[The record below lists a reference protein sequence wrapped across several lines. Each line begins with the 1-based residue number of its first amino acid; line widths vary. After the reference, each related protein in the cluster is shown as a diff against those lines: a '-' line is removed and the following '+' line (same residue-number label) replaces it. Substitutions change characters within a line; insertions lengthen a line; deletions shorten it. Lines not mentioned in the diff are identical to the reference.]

1 MAGPSQQGYNMEDRD
16 EGHTNFEMDV
26 LRRQLQELQQRLE
39 QYKNQRRGA
48 RHHDSESDNENP
60 FHRAHSHSSGESTP
74 PHPRFV
80 RNSRPSF
87 DMKVDIPDFEG
98 KMQPDDFID
107 WLTTVERIFDFKDV
121 PENRKVKVVAIKLRK
136 HASIWWEHLKRQREC
151 EGRERITT
159 WAKMKREIKRKY
171 LPDHYKQD
179 AFMKF
184 HNFKQR
190 ELSVEEYTAEFDHL
204 MIRCDVVEQ
213 EEQMIARY
221 LGGLRVEINDVV
233 QLQPYWNYYDVCKLA
248 MKVEKQQKEKRGNSF
263 RSFTRDG
270 VSNRGSG
277 STSKTTTIPKTAAAK
292 PKNEATPGSNRPV
305 ISNTNRRCF
314 KCQGFGH
321 IASDCPNRKMVTL
334 VEEDME
340 MEDEDDFSPETNEHV
355 AEEEEITYADRGEAL
370 VVQRSLKVTYVEDEW
385 LRNNIFHTRCTSHGK
400 VCNVIIDGGS
410 CENVVAATMVEKLKL
425 KTEDHPE
432 PYKLQW
438 LRKGNEVKVNK
449 RCLVEFSIGK
459 NYKDAVV
466 CDIVPM
472 DACHLL
478 LGRPWQYDR
487 KTKHD
492 GFKNTYSFE
501 KDGVK
506 VLLAPLKM
514 VHVPKP
520 SFGEGTNLLTRS
532 GVEKALME
540 NGEGFAIVV
549 REEKEP
555 TEIPPS
561 LIPFLKEFSDVVPE
575 EIPHGLPPMRDM
587 QHCIDLVPGS
597 VLPNKPAYRLN
608 PKEHE
613 ELQRQVEELIEK
625 GLVRESMSP
634 CAVSAFLVPKK
645 DGFWR
650 MCIDSRAVNKITIR
664 YRFPIPRLDDLLD
677 QLYGAVIFSK
687 IDLRSGYHQIRM
699 RPGDKW
705 KTAFKTREGLYEWM
719 VMPFGLSNAPST
731 FMRLMNHVF
740 KPFIG
745 LFVVVYF
752 VDILVYSKSQQDH
765 MEHLYQVFQTLRK
778 QKLYVNL
785 KKCHFL
791 TDSLVFLGY
800 VVSAEGI
807 KMDPSKIEAII
818 SWPVPKSLHDIRSFH
833 GLASFYH
840 HFIRSFSSIIAPIT
854 ECLKGGK
861 FQWNEEAQKSFELI
875 KKKVTEAPVLV
886 LPDFSKLFEVDCD
899 ASGVGIGAVLSQE
912 GKPIAFFSEK
922 LNESRRKYSTYDKEF
937 YAIIRA
943 LDHWSHYLLPNEFL
957 LHSDH
962 EALKYLNSQQKLNS
976 RHASWVEFLQPYS
989 FSIKHKSGKLNQVAD
1004 ALSRRHSL
1012 LSTMEVQVL
1021 GFEVLKEMY
1030 KNDPDFGNV
1039 WESCSQGSFN
1049 HFLVQEGFLFKNNKL
1064 CIPQCSLRRAIIQEV
1079 HGGGLAGH
1087 FGRDKTLALVQEN
1100 FFWPKLAHDVECFV
1114 KSCRTCQIAKSHSKN
1129 TGLYTPL
1136 PVPKAPWEDISLD
1149 FVLGLPRT
1157 QRNKDSIMVVVDRFS
1172 KMAHFVPC
1180 NKTAD
1185 ASHIADLYFREI
1197 VKLHGVPKTITSD
1210 RDSKFISHFWH
1221 TLWRKLGTTLQF
1233 SSSYHPQTDG
1243 QTEVVNRSLG
1253 NLLRS
1258 FVGKNIR
1265 QWDLLLAQAEFA
1277 YNRSPSQTTGHSPFE
1292 AVYGLNPIGPLE
1304 LAPLPVTKHFSGDAE
1319 ERAKEIKKLHEQIR
1333 GSILR
1338 NNEKYSKQAN
1348 KHRKPA
1354 AFKEGDLVWI
1364 HLRKERF
1371 PSKRSSKLMPR
1382 ADGPFRV
1389 LQRIGENAYKI
1400 ELPGDYGVS
1409 ATFNVSDLSPYY
1421 EDQEDQVDLG
1431 TSLHQPG
1438 EIDTGV
1444 SKKPDPV

>member
-1 MAGPSQQGYNMEDRD
+1 M
-16 EGHTNFEMDV
+16 
-26 LRRQLQELQQRLE
+26 
-39 QYKNQRRGA
+39 
-48 RHHDSESDNENP
+48 
-60 FHRAHSHSSGESTP
+60 
-74 PHPRFV
+74 
-80 RNSRPSF
+80 
-87 DMKVDIPDFEG
+87 
-98 KMQPDDFID
+98 
-107 WLTTVERIFDFKDV
+107 
-121 PENRKVKVVAIKLRK
+121 
-136 HASIWWEHLKRQREC
+136 
-151 EGRERITT
+151 
-159 WAKMKREIKRKY
+159 
-171 LPDHYKQD
+171 
-179 AFMKF
+179 
-184 HNFKQR
+184 
-190 ELSVEEYTAEFDHL
+190 
-204 MIRCDVVEQ
+204 
-213 EEQMIARY
+213 
-221 LGGLRVEINDVV
+221 
-233 QLQPYWNYYDVCKLA
+233 
-248 MKVEKQQKEKRGNSF
+248 
-263 RSFTRDG
+263 
-270 VSNRGSG
+270 
-277 STSKTTTIPKTAAAK
+277 
-292 PKNEATPGSNRPV
+292 
-305 ISNTNRRCF
+305 
-314 KCQGFGH
+314 
-321 IASDCPNRKMVTL
+321 
-334 VEEDME
+334 
-340 MEDEDDFSPETNEHV
+340 
-355 AEEEEITYADRGEAL
+355 
-370 VVQRSLKVTYVEDEW
+370 
-385 LRNNIFHTRCTSHGK
+385 
-400 VCNVIIDGGS
+400 
-410 CENVVAATMVEKLKL
+410 
-425 KTEDHPE
+425 
-432 PYKLQW
+432 
-438 LRKGNEVKVNK
+438 
-449 RCLVEFSIGK
+449 
-459 NYKDAVV
+459 
-466 CDIVPM
+466 
-472 DACHLL
+472 
-478 LGRPWQYDR
+478 
-487 KTKHD
+487 
-492 GFKNTYSFE
+492 
-501 KDGVK
+501 
-506 VLLAPLKM
+506 
-514 VHVPKP
+514 
-520 SFGEGTNLLTRS
+520 
-532 GVEKALME
+532 
-540 NGEGFAIVV
+540 
-549 REEKEP
+549 
-555 TEIPPS
+555 
-561 LIPFLKEFSDVVPE
+561 IPFLKEFSDVVPE

-597 VLPNKPAYRLN
+597 MLPNKPAYRLN

-634 CAVSAFLVPKK
+634 CAIPTLLIPKK
-645 DGFWR
+645 DGSWR

-699 RPGDKW
+699 RPGDEW

-752 VDILVYSKSQQDH
+752 DDILVYSKSQQDH

-833 GLASFYH
+833 GLASFYRR
-840 HFIRSFSSIIAPIT
+840 FIRSFSSIIAPIT

-875 KKKVTEAPVLV
+875 KKKVTEAPVLI

-1021 GFEVLKEMY
+1021 GFEVLKELY

-1039 WESCSQGSFN
+1039 WENCSKGSFN
-1049 HFLVQEGFLFKNNKL
+1049 HFLVQEGFLFKNNRL

-1114 KSCRTCQIAKSHSKN
+1114 KSCKICQIAKS

-1210 RDSKFISHFWH
+1210 RDSKFISHFWR

-1233 SSSYHPQTDG
+1233 NSSYHPQNDG

-1333 GSILR
+1333 GSILKK
-1338 NNEKYSKQAN
+1338 NEKYSKQAN
-1348 KHRKPA
+1348 KHQKPA

-1431 TSLHQPG
+1431 ASLRQPG
-1438 EIDTGV
+1438 ETDTGV
-1444 SKKPDPV
+1444 SNKPNLV

>member
-1 MAGPSQQGYNMEDRD
+1 MLPPNRWTNRVNERTSLDGQKKAEMVKKLHDSVRQHIEKKNEQYANKANKGRRQVIFEPGDWVWVHMRKERFPARRRSKLHPRGDGPFQVLERINDNAYKLDLPEEYNISATFNVSDLSLFDVGDDSRSNLFEERGSDENQQALLKDPLHVPVGPITRARSKKIKEALNGLIQDIWADSTTGHSKLGPKED
-16 EGHTNFEMDV
+16 EGIINLIQATN
-26 LRRQLQELQQRLE
+26 
-39 QYKNQRRGA
+39 GA
-48 RHHDSESDNENP
+48 DHAYFQIDCGFKG
-60 FHRAHSHSSGESTP
+60 FHSA
-74 PHPRFV
+74 
-80 RNSRPSF
+80 
-87 DMKVDIPDFEG
+87 
-98 KMQPDDFID
+98 
-107 WLTTVERIFDFKDV
+107 
-121 PENRKVKVVAIKLRK
+121 
-136 HASIWWEHLKRQREC
+136 
-151 EGRERITT
+151 
-159 WAKMKREIKRKY
+159 
-171 LPDHYKQD
+171 
-179 AFMKF
+179 
-184 HNFKQR
+184 
-190 ELSVEEYTAEFDHL
+190 
-204 MIRCDVVEQ
+204 
-213 EEQMIARY
+213 
-221 LGGLRVEINDVV
+221 
-233 QLQPYWNYYDVCKLA
+233 
-248 MKVEKQQKEKRGNSF
+248 
-263 RSFTRDG
+263 
-270 VSNRGSG
+270 GSY
-277 STSKTTTIPKTAAAK
+277 
-292 PKNEATPGSNRPV
+292 
-305 ISNTNRRCF
+305 
-314 KCQGFGH
+314 Q
-321 IASDCPNRKMVTL
+321 
-334 VEEDME
+334 
-340 MEDEDDFSPETNEHV
+340 
-355 AEEEEITYADRGEAL
+355 
-370 VVQRSLKVTYVEDEW
+370 
-385 LRNNIFHTRCTSHGK
+385 
-400 VCNVIIDGGS
+400 
-410 CENVVAATMVEKLKL
+410 KL
-425 KTEDHPE
+425 KTKDHPE

-459 NYKDAVV
+459 NYKDAVI
-466 CDIVPM
+466 CDIVPYG
-472 DACHLL
+472 CL
-478 LGRPWQYDR
+478 
-487 KTKHD
+487 
-492 GFKNTYSFE
+492 SFVA
-501 KDGVK
+501 G
-506 VLLAPLKM
+506 
-514 VHVPKP
+514 
-520 SFGEGTNLLTRS
+520 
-532 GVEKALME
+532 
-540 NGEGFAIVV
+540 
-549 REEKEP
+549 EEKEP
-555 TEIPPS
+555 IEIPPS
-561 LIPFLKEFSDVVPE
+561 LIPFLKEFSDVVRE

-634 CAVSAFLVPKK
+634 CAVPALLVPKK
-645 DGFWR
+645 DGSWR

-687 IDLRSGYHQIRM
+687 IDLHSGYHQIRM
-699 RPGDKW
+699 RPGDEW

-752 VDILVYSKSQQDH
+752 DDIL
-765 MEHLYQVFQTLRK
+765 
-778 QKLYVNL
+778 
-785 KKCHFL
+785 
-791 TDSLVFLGY
+791 
-800 VVSAEGI
+800 
-807 KMDPSKIEAII
+807 
-818 SWPVPKSLHDIRSFH
+818 
-833 GLASFYH
+833 
-840 HFIRSFSSIIAPIT
+840 
-854 ECLKGGK
+854 GGK

-875 KKKVTEAPVLV
+875 KKKVTEAPVLI

-1012 LSTMEVQVL
+1012 LSTTEVQVL
-1021 GFEVLKEMY
+1021 GFEVLKELY

-1039 WESCSQGSFN
+1039 WESCSTGSFN
-1049 HFLVQEGFLFKNNKL
+1049 HFLVQEGFLFKNNRL

-1100 FFWPKLAHDVECFV
+1100 FFWPKLARDVESFV
-1114 KSCRTCQIAKSHSKN
+1114 KSCRICQIAKSHSKN

-1149 FVLGLPRT
+1149 FTV
-1157 QRNKDSIMVVVDRFS
+1157 
-1172 KMAHFVPC
+1172 
-1180 NKTAD
+1180 D

-1210 RDSKFISHFWH
+1210 RDSKFISHFWR

-1277 YNRSPSQTTGHSPFE
+1277 YNRSPCQTTGHSPFE
-1292 AVYGLNPIGPLE
+1292 AMYGLNPIGPLD
-1304 LAPLPVTKHFSGDAE
+1304 LAPLPVTNHFSGDAE

-1333 GSILR
+1333 GSILKK
-1338 NNEKYSKQAN
+1338 NEQYSKQAN
-1348 KHRKPA
+1348 KHWKPA

-1389 LQRIGENAYKI
+1389 LQRIGEKAYKI

-1421 EDQEDQVDLG
+1421 EDQEDQVDFG

-1444 SKKPDPV
+1444 SKEPDPI

>member
-39 QYKNQRRGA
+39 QYENQRRGA

-80 RNSRPSF
+80 RNSRPGF

-136 HASIWWEHLKRQREC
+136 HASIWWEHLKRQRER

-159 WAKMKREIKRKY
+159 WAKMKRELKRKY

-221 LGGLRVEINDVV
+221 LGGWR
-233 QLQPYWNYYDVCKLA
+233 
-248 MKVEKQQKEKRGNSF
+248 
-263 RSFTRDG
+263 
-270 VSNRGSG
+270 SNRKKNVAIVFDPLLEMEFLTVGVVPLL
-277 STSKTTTIPKTAAAK
+277 KPLPYPKTAAAK
-292 PKNEATPGSNRPV
+292 PKNEATSGSNRPV

-540 NGEGFAIVV
+540 NGEGFAIV
-549 REEKEP
+549 
-555 TEIPPS
+555 
-561 LIPFLKEFSDVVPE
+561 
-575 EIPHGLPPMRDM
+575 
-587 QHCIDLVPGS
+587 DLCC
-597 VLPNKPAYRLN
+597 LTKPAYRLN

-634 CAVSAFLVPKK
+634 CAVPALLVPKK
-645 DGFWR
+645 DGSWR

-699 RPGDKW
+699 RPGDEW

-752 VDILVYSKSQQDH
+752 DDILVYSKSQQDH

-800 VVSAEGI
+800 V
-807 KMDPSKIEAII
+807 
-818 SWPVPKSLHDIRSFH
+818 
-833 GLASFYH
+833 
-840 HFIRSFSSIIAPIT
+840 
-854 ECLKGGK
+854 GGK

-1012 LSTMEVQVL
+1012 LSTMQVQVL
-1021 GFEVLKEMY
+1021 GFEVLKELY

-1039 WESCSQGSFN
+1039 WEK
-1049 HFLVQEGFLFKNNKL
+1049 LF
-1064 CIPQCSLRRAIIQEV
+1064 
-1079 HGGGLAGH
+1079 
-1087 FGRDKTLALVQEN
+1087 
-1100 FFWPKLAHDVECFV
+1100 
-1114 KSCRTCQIAKSHSKN
+1114 
-1129 TGLYTPL
+1129 
-1136 PVPKAPWEDISLD
+1136 
-1149 FVLGLPRT
+1149 
-1157 QRNKDSIMVVVDRFS
+1157 
-1172 KMAHFVPC
+1172 
-1180 NKTAD
+1180 
-1185 ASHIADLYFREI
+1185 
-1197 VKLHGVPKTITSD
+1197 
-1210 RDSKFISHFWH
+1210 
-1221 TLWRKLGTTLQF
+1221 
-1233 SSSYHPQTDG
+1233 
-1243 QTEVVNRSLG
+1243 
-1253 NLLRS
+1253 
-1258 FVGKNIR
+1258 
-1265 QWDLLLAQAEFA
+1265 
-1277 YNRSPSQTTGHSPFE
+1277 
-1292 AVYGLNPIGPLE
+1292 
-1304 LAPLPVTKHFSGDAE
+1304 
-1319 ERAKEIKKLHEQIR
+1319 
-1333 GSILR
+1333 
-1338 NNEKYSKQAN
+1338 
-1348 KHRKPA
+1348 
-1354 AFKEGDLVWI
+1354 
-1364 HLRKERF
+1364 
-1371 PSKRSSKLMPR
+1371 
-1382 ADGPFRV
+1382 
-1389 LQRIGENAYKI
+1389 
-1400 ELPGDYGVS
+1400 
-1409 ATFNVSDLSPYY
+1409 
-1421 EDQEDQVDLG
+1421 
-1431 TSLHQPG
+1431 
-1438 EIDTGV
+1438 
-1444 SKKPDPV
+1444 

>member
-1 MAGPSQQGYNMEDRD
+1 MAGTSQQGYNMEDRD

-39 QYKNQRRGA
+39 QYENQRRGA
-48 RHHDSESDNENP
+48 RHHGSESDNENP

-80 RNSRPSF
+80 RNSRPGF

-136 HASIWWEHLKRQREC
+136 HASIWWEHLKRQRER
-151 EGRERITT
+151 EGREHITT
-159 WAKMKREIKRKY
+159 WAKMKRELKRKY

-190 ELSVEEYTAEFDHL
+190 ELSVEEYTTEFDHL
-204 MIRCDVVEQ
+204 MIRCDV
-213 EEQMIARY
+213 
-221 LGGLRVEINDVV
+221 
-233 QLQPYWNYYDVCKLA
+233 
-248 MKVEKQQKEKRGNSF
+248 VEKQQKEKRGNSF

-277 STSKTTTIPKTAAAK
+277 STSKNTTIPKTAAAK
-292 PKNEATPGSNRPV
+292 PKNEATTGSNRLV
-305 ISNTNRRCF
+305 TSNTNRSCF

-321 IASDCPNRKMVTL
+321 IASDCPNCKMVTL
-334 VEEDME
+334 VEEDMV

-400 VCNVIIDGGS
+400 
-410 CENVVAATMVEKLKL
+410 
-425 KTEDHPE
+425 
-432 PYKLQW
+432 W

-459 NYKDAVV
+459 NYKDAVI

-506 VLLAPLKM
+506 VLLVPLKM

-555 TEIPPS
+555 IEIPPS
-561 LIPFLKEFSDVVPE
+561 LIPFLKEFSDVVRE

-634 CAVSAFLVPKK
+634 CAVPALLVPKK
-645 DGFWR
+645 DGSWR

-699 RPGDKW
+699 RPGDEW

-752 VDILVYSKSQQDH
+752 DDILVYSKSQQDH

-833 GLASFYH
+833 GLASFYRR
-840 HFIRSFSSIIAPIT
+840 FIRSFSSIIAPIT

-875 KKKVTEAPVLV
+875 KKKVTEAPVLI

-912 GKPIAFFSEK
+912 VTISF
-922 LNESRRKYSTYDKEF
+922 
-937 YAIIRA
+937 
-943 LDHWSHYLLPNEFL
+943 PNEFL

-1021 GFEVLKEMY
+1021 GFEVLKELY

-1039 WESCSQGSFN
+1039 WESCSTGSFN
-1049 HFLVQEGFLFKNNKL
+1049 HFLVQEGFLFKNNRL

-1100 FFWPKLAHDVECFV
+1100 FFWPKLARDVESFV
-1114 KSCRTCQIAKSHSKN
+1114 KSCRICQIAKSHSKN

-1210 RDSKFISHFWH
+1210 RDSKFISHFWR

-1277 YNRSPSQTTGHSPFE
+1277 YNRSPCQTTGHSPFE
-1292 AVYGLNPIGPLE
+1292 AVYGLNPIGPLD
-1304 LAPLPVTKHFSGDAE
+1304 LAPLPVTNHFSGDAE

-1333 GSILR
+1333 GSILKK
-1338 NNEKYSKQAN
+1338 NEQYSKQAN
-1348 KHRKPA
+1348 KHWKPA

-1421 EDQEDQVDLG
+1421 EDQEDQVDFG

-1444 SKKPDPV
+1444 SKEPDPI

>member
-1 MAGPSQQGYNMEDRD
+1 MAGPSHQGYNMEDDD
-16 EGHTNFEMDV
+16 EGHTNFEIDV

-39 QYKNQRRGA
+39 QYENQRRGA

-60 FHRAHSHSSGESTP
+60 FHRAHCHSS
-74 PHPRFV
+74 
-80 RNSRPSF
+80 
-87 DMKVDIPDFEG
+87 G

-107 WLTTVERIFDFKDV
+107 WLTTIERIFDFKDV

-136 HASIWWEHLKRQREC
+136 HASIWWEHLKRQRER

-159 WAKMKREIKRKY
+159 WVKMKRELKRKY
-171 LPDHYKQD
+171 LLDHYKQD

-190 ELSVEEYTAEFDHL
+190 EMSVEEYTAEFDHL
-204 MIRCDVVEQ
+204 MIRCDIVEQ
-213 EEQMIARY
+213 EGQMIACY
-221 LGGLRVEINDVV
+221 LGELCVKISDVV

-263 RSFTRDG
+263 RSFARDG
-270 VSNRGSG
+270 VSNRGSS

-292 PKNEATPGSNRPV
+292 PKNEATS
-305 ISNTNRRCF
+305 
-314 KCQGFGH
+314 
-321 IASDCPNRKMVTL
+321 
-334 VEEDME
+334 EDME
-340 MEDEDDFSPETNEHV
+340 MEDEDDFSPKTNEHV
-355 AEEEEITYADRGEAL
+355 AEEEKITYADRGEAL
-370 VVQRSLKVTYVEDEW
+370 MVQRSLKVTYVEDEW
-385 LRNNIFHTRCTSHGK
+385 LQNNIFHTRCTSHGK

-410 CENVVAATMVEKLKL
+410 CENVVATTMIWVEK
-425 KTEDHPE
+425 
-432 PYKLQW
+432 
-438 LRKGNEVKVNK
+438 
-449 RCLVEFSIGK
+449 S
-459 NYKDAVV
+459 
-466 CDIVPM
+466 
-472 DACHLL
+472 LL
-478 LGRPWQYDR
+478 
-487 KTKHD
+487 
-492 GFKNTYSFE
+492 
-501 KDGVK
+501 
-506 VLLAPLKM
+506 
-514 VHVPKP
+514 
-520 SFGEGTNLLTRS
+520 
-532 GVEKALME
+532 E
-540 NGEGFAIVV
+540 NGEGFAIV
-549 REEKEP
+549 
-555 TEIPPS
+555 
-561 LIPFLKEFSDVVPE
+561 D
-575 EIPHGLPPMRDM
+575 
-587 QHCIDLVPGS
+587 GS
-597 VLPNKPAYRLN
+597 
-608 PKEHE
+608 
-613 ELQRQVEELIEK
+613 
-625 GLVRESMSP
+625 
-634 CAVSAFLVPKK
+634 
-645 DGFWR
+645 WR

-677 QLYGAVIFSK
+677 QLYRAVIFSK

-699 RPGDKW
+699 RPGDEW

-752 VDILVYSKSQQDH
+752 DDILA
-765 MEHLYQVFQTLRK
+765 
-778 QKLYVNL
+778 
-785 KKCHFL
+785 
-791 TDSLVFLGY
+791 Y

-833 GLASFYH
+833 GLASFYRR
-840 HFIRSFSSIIAPIT
+840 FIRSFSSIIAPIT

-875 KKKVTEAPVLV
+875 KKK
-886 LPDFSKLFEVDCD
+886 
-899 ASGVGIGAVLSQE
+899 GVGIGAVLSQE

-1021 GFEVLKEMY
+1021 GFEVLKELY
-1030 KNDPDFGNV
+1030 KNDPDFGN
-1039 WESCSQGSFN
+1039 
-1049 HFLVQEGFLFKNNKL
+1049 
-1064 CIPQCSLRRAIIQEV
+1064 CSLRRAIIQEV
-1079 HGGGLAGH
+1079 HGGGLARH
-1087 FGRDKTLALVQEN
+1087 FRRDKTLALVQEN

-1114 KSCRTCQIAKSHSKN
+1114 KSCRICQIAKSHSKN

-1210 RDSKFISHFWH
+1210 RDSKFISHFWR

-1292 AVYGLNPIGPLE
+1292 ACNE
-1304 LAPLPVTKHFSGDAE
+1304 
-1319 ERAKEIKKLHEQIR
+1319 AKEIKKLHEQIR
-1333 GSILR
+1333 RSILKK
-1338 NNEKYSKQAN
+1338 NEKYSKQAN

-1431 TSLHQPG
+1431 ASLHQPG
-1438 EIDTGV
+1438 ETDTGV
-1444 SKKPDPV
+1444 SNKPNLV

>member
-1 MAGPSQQGYNMEDRD
+1 
-16 EGHTNFEMDV
+16 
-26 LRRQLQELQQRLE
+26 
-39 QYKNQRRGA
+39 
-48 RHHDSESDNENP
+48 
-60 FHRAHSHSSGESTP
+60 
-74 PHPRFV
+74 
-80 RNSRPSF
+80 
-87 DMKVDIPDFEG
+87 
-98 KMQPDDFID
+98 
-107 WLTTVERIFDFKDV
+107 
-121 PENRKVKVVAIKLRK
+121 
-136 HASIWWEHLKRQREC
+136 
-151 EGRERITT
+151 
-159 WAKMKREIKRKY
+159 
-171 LPDHYKQD
+171 
-179 AFMKF
+179 
-184 HNFKQR
+184 
-190 ELSVEEYTAEFDHL
+190 
-204 MIRCDVVEQ
+204 
-213 EEQMIARY
+213 
-221 LGGLRVEINDVV
+221 
-233 QLQPYWNYYDVCKLA
+233 
-248 MKVEKQQKEKRGNSF
+248 
-263 RSFTRDG
+263 
-270 VSNRGSG
+270 
-277 STSKTTTIPKTAAAK
+277 
-292 PKNEATPGSNRPV
+292 
-305 ISNTNRRCF
+305 
-314 KCQGFGH
+314 
-321 IASDCPNRKMVTL
+321 
-334 VEEDME
+334 
-340 MEDEDDFSPETNEHV
+340 
-355 AEEEEITYADRGEAL
+355 
-370 VVQRSLKVTYVEDEW
+370 
-385 LRNNIFHTRCTSHGK
+385 
-400 VCNVIIDGGS
+400 
-410 CENVVAATMVEKLKL
+410 
-425 KTEDHPE
+425 
-432 PYKLQW
+432 
-438 LRKGNEVKVNK
+438 
-449 RCLVEFSIGK
+449 
-459 NYKDAVV
+459 
-466 CDIVPM
+466 
-472 DACHLL
+472 
-478 LGRPWQYDR
+478 
-487 KTKHD
+487 
-492 GFKNTYSFE
+492 
-501 KDGVK
+501 
-506 VLLAPLKM
+506 
-514 VHVPKP
+514 
-520 SFGEGTNLLTRS
+520 
-532 GVEKALME
+532 
-540 NGEGFAIVV
+540 
-549 REEKEP
+549 
-555 TEIPPS
+555 
-561 LIPFLKEFSDVVPE
+561 
-575 EIPHGLPPMRDM
+575 
-587 QHCIDLVPGS
+587 
-597 VLPNKPAYRLN
+597 
-608 PKEHE
+608 
-613 ELQRQVEELIEK
+613 
-625 GLVRESMSP
+625 
-634 CAVSAFLVPKK
+634 
-645 DGFWR
+645 
-650 MCIDSRAVNKITIR
+650 
-664 YRFPIPRLDDLLD
+664 
-677 QLYGAVIFSK
+677 
-687 IDLRSGYHQIRM
+687 M
-699 RPGDKW
+699 RPGDEW
-705 KTAFKTREGLYEWM
+705 KTAFKTREELYEWM

-752 VDILVYSKSQQDH
+752 DDILVYSKSQQDH

-833 GLASFYH
+833 GLASFYRR
-840 HFIRSFSSIIAPIT
+840 FIRSFSSIIAPIT

-937 YAIIRA
+937 YAIIHA

-976 RHASWVEFLQPYS
+976 RHASWGEFLQPYS

-1021 GFEVLKEMY
+1021 GFEVLKELY

-1039 WESCSQGSFN
+1039 WESCSKGPFN

-1100 FFWPKLAHDVECFV
+1100 FFWPKLAHDVDECFV

-1136 PVPKAPWEDISLD
+1136 PVPKAPWEYISLD

-1210 RDSKFISHFWH
+1210 RDSKFISHFWR

-1277 YNRSPSQTTGHSPFE
+1277 YNRSPSQTTSHSPFE

-1319 ERAKEIKKLHEQIR
+1319 ERAKEI
-1333 GSILR
+1333 
-1338 NNEKYSKQAN
+1338 
-1348 KHRKPA
+1348 
-1354 AFKEGDLVWI
+1354 
-1364 HLRKERF
+1364 
-1371 PSKRSSKLMPR
+1371 
-1382 ADGPFRV
+1382 
-1389 LQRIGENAYKI
+1389 
-1400 ELPGDYGVS
+1400 
-1409 ATFNVSDLSPYY
+1409 
-1421 EDQEDQVDLG
+1421 
-1431 TSLHQPG
+1431 
-1438 EIDTGV
+1438 
-1444 SKKPDPV
+1444 

>member
-1 MAGPSQQGYNMEDRD
+1 MAGPSHQGYNMEDRD

-26 LRRQLQELQQRLE
+26 LRRQLQELQQCLE
-39 QYKNQRRGA
+39 QYENQRRGA

-80 RNSRPSF
+80 RNSRPGF

-136 HASIWWEHLKRQREC
+136 HASIWWEHLKRQRER

-159 WAKMKREIKRKY
+159 WAKMKRELKRKY

-221 LGGLRVEINDVV
+221 LGGLRVEISDVV

-292 PKNEATPGSNRPV
+292 PKNEATSGSNRPV

-478 LGRPWQYDR
+478 LGRPWQ
-487 KTKHD
+487 
-492 GFKNTYSFE
+492 
-501 KDGVK
+501 
-506 VLLAPLKM
+506 
-514 VHVPKP
+514 
-520 SFGEGTNLLTRS
+520 S

-540 NGEGFAIVV
+540 NGEGFANC
-549 REEKEP
+549 
-555 TEIPPS
+555 
-561 LIPFLKEFSDVVPE
+561 E

-634 CAVSAFLVPKK
+634 CAVPALLVPKK
-645 DGFWR
+645 DGSWR

-699 RPGDKW
+699 RPGDEW

-719 VMPFGLSNAPST
+719 
-731 FMRLMNHVF
+731 
-740 KPFIG
+740 I
-745 LFVVVYF
+745 
-752 VDILVYSKSQQDH
+752 
-765 MEHLYQVFQTLRK
+765 
-778 QKLYVNL
+778 
-785 KKCHFL
+785 
-791 TDSLVFLGY
+791 
-800 VVSAEGI
+800 
-807 KMDPSKIEAII
+807 
-818 SWPVPKSLHDIRSFH
+818 
-833 GLASFYH
+833 LAS
-840 HFIRSFSSIIAPIT
+840 
-854 ECLKGGK
+854 C
-861 FQWNEEAQKSFELI
+861 
-875 KKKVTEAPVLV
+875 
-886 LPDFSKLFEVDCD
+886 FEVDCD

-1021 GFEVLKEMY
+1021 GFEVLKELY

-1039 WESCSQGSFN
+1039 WESCSKGSFN

-1064 CIPQCSLRRAIIQEV
+1064 CIPQCSLRRAIIQE
-1079 HGGGLAGH
+1079 
-1087 FGRDKTLALVQEN
+1087 
-1100 FFWPKLAHDVECFV
+1100 AHDVECFV

-1210 RDSKFISHFWH
+1210 RDSKFISHFWR

>member
-1 MAGPSQQGYNMEDRD
+1 
-16 EGHTNFEMDV
+16 MDV

-39 QYKNQRRGA
+39 QYENQRRGA

-60 FHRAHSHSSGESTP
+60 FHHAHSHSSSESTP

-80 RNSRPSF
+80 RNSRPGF
-87 DMKVDIPDFEG
+87 DMKMDIPDFEG

-136 HASIWWEHLKRQREC
+136 HASIWWEHLKRQRER

-159 WAKMKREIKRKY
+159 WAKMKRELKRKY

-221 LGGLRVEINDVV
+221 LGGLRVEISDVV

-292 PKNEATPGSNRPV
+292 PKNESTSGSNRPV
-305 ISNTNRRCF
+305 TSNTNRRCF

-410 CENVVAATMVEKLKL
+410 CENVVAGTMVEKLKL

-532 GVEKALME
+532 GVEKALLE
-540 NGEGFAIVV
+540 NGEGFAIV
-549 REEKEP
+549 
-555 TEIPPS
+555 
-561 LIPFLKEFSDVVPE
+561 
-575 EIPHGLPPMRDM
+575 
-587 QHCIDLVPGS
+587 HCIDLVPGS
-597 VLPNKPAYRLN
+597 VLPNKLAYRLN

-613 ELQRQVEELIEK
+613 ELQRQVEELIER

-634 CAVSAFLVPKK
+634 CAVPALLVPKK
-645 DGFWR
+645 DGSWR

-699 RPGDKW
+699 RPGDEW

-752 VDILVYSKSQQDH
+752 DDILVYSKSQQDH

-833 GLASFYH
+833 GLASFYRR
-840 HFIRSFSSIIAPIT
+840 FIRSFSSIIAPIT

-1021 GFEVLKEMY
+1021 GFEVLKELY

-1039 WESCSQGSFN
+1039 WESCSKGSFN

-1100 FFWPKLAHDVECFV
+1100 FFWPKLAHNVECFV

-1157 QRNKDSIMVVVDRFS
+1157 QRNKDSIMV
-1172 KMAHFVPC
+1172 
-1180 NKTAD
+1180 
-1185 ASHIADLYFREI
+1185 I

-1210 RDSKFISHFWH
+1210 RDSKFISHFWR

-1277 YNRSPSQTTGHSPFE
+1277 YNRSSSQTTSHSPFE

-1371 PSKRSSKLMPR
+1371 PFKRSSKLMPR

>member
-1 MAGPSQQGYNMEDRD
+1 MAGSSRQGYNMEDRD

-39 QYKNQRRGA
+39 QYENQRRGA

-80 RNSRPSF
+80 RNSRPGF

-107 WLTTVERIFDFKDV
+107 WLTTVERIFHFKDV

-136 HASIWWEHLKRQREC
+136 HASIWWEHLKRQRER

-159 WAKMKREIKRKY
+159 WAKMKRELKRKY

-221 LGGLRVEINDVV
+221 LGGLRVEISDVV

-248 MKVEKQQKEKRGNSF
+248 MKIWKWKMRMIFHQKL
-263 RSFTRDG
+263 
-270 VSNRGSG
+270 
-277 STSKTTTIPKTAAAK
+277 I
-292 PKNEATPGSNRPV
+292 
-305 ISNTNRRCF
+305 
-314 KCQGFGH
+314 
-321 IASDCPNRKMVTL
+321 
-334 VEEDME
+334 
-340 MEDEDDFSPETNEHV
+340 EHV
-355 AEEEEITYADRGEAL
+355 AEEEEITYADRGETL

-438 LRKGNEVKVNK
+438 LRKGNEVKVNR

-501 KDGVK
+501 NDGVK

-520 SFGEGTNLLTRS
+520 SFGEGTNFLARS

-540 NGEGFAIVV
+540 NGERFAIV
-549 REEKEP
+549 
-555 TEIPPS
+555 
-561 LIPFLKEFSDVVPE
+561 
-575 EIPHGLPPMRDM
+575 
-587 QHCIDLVPGS
+587 DLCCLTNQP
-597 VLPNKPAYRLN
+597 YRLN

-634 CAVSAFLVPKK
+634 CAVPALLVPKK
-645 DGFWR
+645 DGSWR

-699 RPGDKW
+699 RPGDEW

-719 VMPFGLSNAPST
+719 VMPYWALQCS
-731 FMRLMNHVF
+731 
-740 KPFIG
+740 
-745 LFVVVYF
+745 Y
-752 VDILVYSKSQQDH
+752 KSQQDH
-765 MEHLYQVFQTLRK
+765 MEHLYQVFQTLRR

-833 GLASFYH
+833 GLASFYRR
-840 HFIRSFSSIIAPIT
+840 FIRSFSSIIAPIT

-861 FQWNEEAQKSFELI
+861 FQWNEEAQKSFELV

-1012 LSTMEVQVL
+1012 LSTMQVQVL
-1021 GFEVLKEMY
+1021 GFEVLKELY

-1039 WESCSQGSFN
+1039 LENCSNGSFN
-1049 HFLVQEGFLFKNNKL
+1049 HFLVQEGFLFKNNRL

-1114 KSCRTCQIAKSHSKN
+1114 KSCRICQIAKSHSKN

-1210 RDSKFISHFWH
+1210 RDSKFISHFWR

-1382 ADGPFRV
+1382 ADGPFRG
-1389 LQRIGENAYKI
+1389 LQRIAENAYKI

>member
-1 MAGPSQQGYNMEDRD
+1 MVGHSQQGYNMEDHD
-16 EGHTNFEMDV
+16 EGHTNFEMDE

-39 QYKNQRRGA
+39 QYENQGRGA

-60 FHRAHSHSSGESTP
+60 FHRAHSHSFSGSTP
-74 PHPRFV
+74 PHPRFL
-80 RNSRPSF
+80 RNSRPGF
-87 DMKVDIPDFEG
+87 DMKVDIPEFEG

-107 WLTTVERIFDFKDV
+107 WLTTVERIFNFKDV
-121 PENRKVKVVAIKLRK
+121 PENRKVKSCC
-136 HASIWWEHLKRQREC
+136 HQ
-151 EGRERITT
+151 
-159 WAKMKREIKRKY
+159 AKETCFN
-171 LPDHYKQD
+171 L
-179 AFMKF
+179 
-184 HNFKQR
+184 
-190 ELSVEEYTAEFDHL
+190 ELSVEEYTVEFDHL

-221 LGGLRVEINDVV
+221 LNGLRVEISDVM
-233 QLQPYWNYYDVCKLA
+233 QLQPYWTYNDVCKLA
-248 MKVEKQQKEKRGNSF
+248 MKVEKQLKEKRGNSF
-263 RSFTRDG
+263 QFFTRDR
-270 VSNRGSG
+270 VSNRGSS
-277 STSKTTTIPKTAAAK
+277 STSKTTTIPKTAATK
-292 PKNEATPGSNRPV
+292 PIPKNEATSGSNHP
-305 ISNTNRRCF
+305 ITSNTSR
-314 KCQGFGH
+314 
-321 IASDCPNRKMVTL
+321 
-334 VEEDME
+334 
-340 MEDEDDFSPETNEHV
+340 
-355 AEEEEITYADRGEAL
+355 
-370 VVQRSLKVTYVEDEW
+370 
-385 LRNNIFHTRCTSHGK
+385 RCTSHGK

-410 CENVVAATMVEKLKL
+410 YENVVVATMVEKLKL
-425 KTEDHPE
+425 KNEDHPE

-438 LRKGNEVKVNK
+438 LRKGNDVK
-449 RCLVEFSIGK
+449 
-459 NYKDAVV
+459 
-466 CDIVPM
+466 
-472 DACHLL
+472 
-478 LGRPWQYDR
+478 YDR

-506 VLLAPLKM
+506 VLLVPLKM

-575 EIPHGLPPMRDM
+575 EIPHSLPHMKDMR
-587 QHCIDLVPGS
+587 HCIDLVLGS
-597 VLPNKPAYRLN
+597 MLPNKPAYRLN

-634 CAVSAFLVPKK
+634 CAVPALLVPKK
-645 DGFWR
+645 DGSWH

-687 IDLRSGYHQIRM
+687 IDLH
-699 RPGDKW
+699 
-705 KTAFKTREGLYEWM
+705 
-719 VMPFGLSNAPST
+719 N
-731 FMRLMNHVF
+731 
-740 KPFIG
+740 
-745 LFVVVYF
+745 
-752 VDILVYSKSQQDH
+752 
-765 MEHLYQVFQTLRK
+765 
-778 QKLYVNL
+778 
-785 KKCHFL
+785 
-791 TDSLVFLGY
+791 SLVFLGY

-818 SWPVPKSLHDIRSFH
+818 SWPVPESLHDIRSFH
-833 GLASFYH
+833 GLASFYR
-840 HFIRSFSSIIAPIT
+840 HFIRSFSNIIAPIT

-875 KKKVTEAPVLV
+875 KKKVTEAPVLI

-899 ASGVGIGAVLSQE
+899 ASGVGIGDVLSQE

-957 LHSDH
+957 LHSNH
-962 EALKYLNSQQKLNS
+962 EVLKYLNSQQKLNS
-976 RHASWVEFLQPYS
+976 RHASWVEFLQPYY
-989 FSIKHKSGKLNQVAD
+989 FSIKHKSRKLNQVAD

-1012 LSTMEVQVL
+1012 LSTMVVQVL
-1021 GFEVLKEMY
+1021 GFEVLKELY

-1039 WESCSQGSFN
+1039 WESCSKGSFN
-1049 HFLVQEGFLFKNNKL
+1049 HFLVQEGFLFKNNRL
-1064 CIPQCSLRRAIIQEV
+1064 CIPQYSLRRAIIQEV
-1079 HGGGLAGH
+1079 HGG
-1087 FGRDKTLALVQEN
+1087 
-1100 FFWPKLAHDVECFV
+1100 
-1114 KSCRTCQIAKSHSKN
+1114 
-1129 TGLYTPL
+1129 
-1136 PVPKAPWEDISLD
+1136 
-1149 FVLGLPRT
+1149 
-1157 QRNKDSIMVVVDRFS
+1157 
-1172 KMAHFVPC
+1172 
-1180 NKTAD
+1180 D

-1243 QTEVVNRSLG
+1243 QTEVVNRRLG

-1258 FVGKNIR
+1258 FVGKNIW

-1304 LAPLPVTKHFSGDAE
+1304 LAPLPVTKHFIGDAE
-1319 ERAKEIKKLHEQIR
+1319 EWAKEIKKLHE
-1333 GSILR
+1333 
-1338 NNEKYSKQAN
+1338 
-1348 KHRKPA
+1348 
-1354 AFKEGDLVWI
+1354 
-1364 HLRKERF
+1364 
-1371 PSKRSSKLMPR
+1371 
-1382 ADGPFRV
+1382 V

-1409 ATFNVSDLSPYY
+1409 ATFNVSNLSPYY

-1431 TSLHQPG
+1431 ASLHQPG
-1438 EIDTGV
+1438 ETDTGV
-1444 SKKPDPV
+1444 SNKPNLV

>member
-1 MAGPSQQGYNMEDRD
+1 MAGTSQQGYNMEDRD

-39 QYKNQRRGA
+39 QYENQRRGA
-48 RHHDSESDNENP
+48 RHHGSESDNENP

-80 RNSRPSF
+80 RNSRPGF

-136 HASIWWEHLKRQREC
+136 HASIWWEHLKRQRER

-159 WAKMKREIKRKY
+159 WAKMKRELKRKY

-221 LGGLRVEINDVV
+221 LGGLRVEISDVV

-277 STSKTTTIPKTAAAK
+277 STSKNTTIPKTAAAK
-292 PKNEATPGSNRPV
+292 PKNEATTGSNRPV
-305 ISNTNRRCF
+305 TSNTNRRCF

-334 VEEDME
+334 VEEDMV

-459 NYKDAVV
+459 NYKDAVI

-506 VLLAPLKM
+506 VLLVPLKM

-555 TEIPPS
+555 IEIPPS

-634 CAVSAFLVPKK
+634 CAVPALLVPKK
-645 DGFWR
+645 DGSWR

-699 RPGDKW
+699 RPGDEW

-752 VDILVYSKSQQDH
+752 DDILVYSKSQQDH

-833 GLASFYH
+833 GLASFYRR
-840 HFIRSFSSIIAPIT
+840 FIRSFSSIIAPIT

-875 KKKVTEAPVLV
+875 KKKVTEAPVLI

-1021 GFEVLKEMY
+1021 GFEVLKELY

-1039 WESCSQGSFN
+1039 WESCSTGSFN
-1049 HFLVQEGFLFKNNKL
+1049 HFLVQEGFLFKNNRL
-1064 CIPQCSLRRAIIQEV
+1064 CIPQCSLRRAIILEV

-1100 FFWPKLAHDVECFV
+1100 FFWPKLARDVESFV
-1114 KSCRTCQIAKSHSKN
+1114 KSCRICQIAKSHSKN

-1157 QRNKDSIMVVVDRFS
+1157 QRNKDSIMVVVD
-1172 KMAHFVPC
+1172 
-1180 NKTAD
+1180 
-1185 ASHIADLYFREI
+1185 
-1197 VKLHGVPKTITSD
+1197 
-1210 RDSKFISHFWH
+1210 
-1221 TLWRKLGTTLQF
+1221 
-1233 SSSYHPQTDG
+1233 
-1243 QTEVVNRSLG
+1243 
-1253 NLLRS
+1253 
-1258 FVGKNIR
+1258 
-1265 QWDLLLAQAEFA
+1265 
-1277 YNRSPSQTTGHSPFE
+1277 
-1292 AVYGLNPIGPLE
+1292 
-1304 LAPLPVTKHFSGDAE
+1304 
-1319 ERAKEIKKLHEQIR
+1319 
-1333 GSILR
+1333 
-1338 NNEKYSKQAN
+1338 
-1348 KHRKPA
+1348 
-1354 AFKEGDLVWI
+1354 
-1364 HLRKERF
+1364 
-1371 PSKRSSKLMPR
+1371 
-1382 ADGPFRV
+1382 
-1389 LQRIGENAYKI
+1389 
-1400 ELPGDYGVS
+1400 
-1409 ATFNVSDLSPYY
+1409 
-1421 EDQEDQVDLG
+1421 
-1431 TSLHQPG
+1431 
-1438 EIDTGV
+1438 
-1444 SKKPDPV
+1444 

>member
-1 MAGPSQQGYNMEDRD
+1 
-16 EGHTNFEMDV
+16 
-26 LRRQLQELQQRLE
+26 
-39 QYKNQRRGA
+39 
-48 RHHDSESDNENP
+48 
-60 FHRAHSHSSGESTP
+60 
-74 PHPRFV
+74 
-80 RNSRPSF
+80 
-87 DMKVDIPDFEG
+87 VDIPDFEG

-136 HASIWWEHLKRQREC
+136 HASIWWEHLKRQRER

-159 WAKMKREIKRKY
+159 WAKMKRELKRKY

-221 LGGLRVEINDVV
+221 LGGLRVEISDVV
-233 QLQPYWNYYDVCKLA
+233 QLQPYWTYNDVCKLA
-248 MKVEKQQKEKRGNSF
+248 MKVEKQLKEKRGNSF

-292 PKNEATPGSNRPV
+292 PKNEATSGSNRP
-305 ISNTNRRCF
+305 ITSNTNRRCF

-321 IASDCPNRKMVTL
+321 IASDCPNRKMVSL

-506 VLLAPLKM
+506 VLLVPLKM

-634 CAVSAFLVPKK
+634 CAVPALLVPKK
-645 DGFWR
+645 DGSWR

-699 RPGDKW
+699 RPGDEW

-752 VDILVYSKSQQDH
+752 DDILVYSKSQQDH

-833 GLASFYH
+833 GLASFYRR
-840 HFIRSFSSIIAPIT
+840 FIRSFSSIIAPIT

-875 KKKVTEAPVLV
+875 KKKVTEAPVLI

-899 ASGVGIGAVLSQE
+899 ASGSGNWCCAQ
-912 GKPIAFFSEK
+912 P
-922 LNESRRKYSTYDKEF
+922 RR
-937 YAIIRA
+937 
-943 LDHWSHYLLPNEFL
+943 
-957 LHSDH
+957 
-962 EALKYLNSQQKLNS
+962 
-976 RHASWVEFLQPYS
+976 
-989 FSIKHKSGKLNQVAD
+989 
-1004 ALSRRHSL
+1004 
-1012 LSTMEVQVL
+1012 
-1021 GFEVLKEMY
+1021 
-1030 KNDPDFGNV
+1030 
-1039 WESCSQGSFN
+1039 
-1049 HFLVQEGFLFKNNKL
+1049 
-1064 CIPQCSLRRAIIQEV
+1064 
-1079 HGGGLAGH
+1079 
-1087 FGRDKTLALVQEN
+1087 
-1100 FFWPKLAHDVECFV
+1100 
-1114 KSCRTCQIAKSHSKN
+1114 
-1129 TGLYTPL
+1129 
-1136 PVPKAPWEDISLD
+1136 
-1149 FVLGLPRT
+1149 
-1157 QRNKDSIMVVVDRFS
+1157 
-1172 KMAHFVPC
+1172 
-1180 NKTAD
+1180 
-1185 ASHIADLYFREI
+1185 
-1197 VKLHGVPKTITSD
+1197 
-1210 RDSKFISHFWH
+1210 
-1221 TLWRKLGTTLQF
+1221 
-1233 SSSYHPQTDG
+1233 
-1243 QTEVVNRSLG
+1243 
-1253 NLLRS
+1253 
-1258 FVGKNIR
+1258 
-1265 QWDLLLAQAEFA
+1265 
-1277 YNRSPSQTTGHSPFE
+1277 
-1292 AVYGLNPIGPLE
+1292 
-1304 LAPLPVTKHFSGDAE
+1304 
-1319 ERAKEIKKLHEQIR
+1319 
-1333 GSILR
+1333 
-1338 NNEKYSKQAN
+1338 
-1348 KHRKPA
+1348 
-1354 AFKEGDLVWI
+1354 
-1364 HLRKERF
+1364 
-1371 PSKRSSKLMPR
+1371 
-1382 ADGPFRV
+1382 
-1389 LQRIGENAYKI
+1389 
-1400 ELPGDYGVS
+1400 
-1409 ATFNVSDLSPYY
+1409 
-1421 EDQEDQVDLG
+1421 
-1431 TSLHQPG
+1431 
-1438 EIDTGV
+1438 
-1444 SKKPDPV
+1444 

>member
-1 MAGPSQQGYNMEDRD
+1 
-16 EGHTNFEMDV
+16 
-26 LRRQLQELQQRLE
+26 
-39 QYKNQRRGA
+39 
-48 RHHDSESDNENP
+48 
-60 FHRAHSHSSGESTP
+60 
-74 PHPRFV
+74 
-80 RNSRPSF
+80 
-87 DMKVDIPDFEG
+87 
-98 KMQPDDFID
+98 
-107 WLTTVERIFDFKDV
+107 
-121 PENRKVKVVAIKLRK
+121 
-136 HASIWWEHLKRQREC
+136 
-151 EGRERITT
+151 
-159 WAKMKREIKRKY
+159 MKRELKRKY
-171 LPDHYKQD
+171 LPDYYKQD

-190 ELSVEEYTAEFDHL
+190 ELSVEEYTVEFDHL
-204 MIRCDVVEQ
+204 MIRCDVVEK
-213 EEQMIARY
+213 EEQMIACY
-221 LGGLRVEINDVV
+221 LDGLRVEISDVV
-233 QLQPYWNYYDVCKLA
+233 HLQPYWTYNYVCKLA
-248 MKVEKQQKEKRGNSF
+248 MKVEKQLKEKRGNSF

-270 VSNRGSG
+270 VFNRGSG
-277 STSKTTTIPKTAAAK
+277 STSKTTIIPKIAAAK
-292 PKNEATPGSNRPV
+292 PKNEATSGSNRP
-305 ISNTNRRCF
+305 ITSNTNRRCF
-314 KCQGFGH
+314 KCQDFGH
-321 IASDCPNRKMVTL
+321 IASDCPNRKMVSL

-355 AEEEEITYADRGEAL
+355 AVEEEITYADRGEAL
-370 VVQRSLKVTYVEDEW
+370 V
-385 LRNNIFHTRCTSHGK
+385 
-400 VCNVIIDGGS
+400 
-410 CENVVAATMVEKLKL
+410 
-425 KTEDHPE
+425 
-432 PYKLQW
+432 W

-459 NYKDAVV
+459 NYKDVVV

-472 DACHLL
+472 DVCHLL

-487 KTKHD
+487 KIKYD
-492 GFKNTYSFE
+492 GFKNTYYFE
-501 KDGVK
+501 KNGVK
-506 VLLAPLKM
+506 VLLVPLKM

-532 GVEKALME
+532 GVEKALLE
-540 NGEGFAIVV
+540 NGEGFAIV
-549 REEKEP
+549 
-555 TEIPPS
+555 
-561 LIPFLKEFSDVVPE
+561 EFSDVVPE

-587 QHCIDLVPGS
+587 QHCIDLVLGS

-634 CAVSAFLVPKK
+634 YVVPALLVPKK
-645 DGFWR
+645 DGSWR
-650 MCIDSRAVNKITIR
+650 I
-664 YRFPIPRLDDLLD
+664 
-677 QLYGAVIFSK
+677 
-687 IDLRSGYHQIRM
+687 GYHQIRM
-699 RPGDKW
+699 RLGDEW

-719 VMPFGLSNAPST
+719 VMPFGLFNAPST

-752 VDILVYSKSQQDH
+752 NDILVYSKSQQDH
-765 MEHLYQVFQTLRK
+765 MEHLYQVFQTLRR

-791 TDSLVFLGY
+791 TESLVFLGY
-800 VVSAEGI
+800 VVSTEGI

-840 HFIRSFSSIIAPIT
+840 RFIRSFSSIIAPIT

-875 KKKVTEAPVLV
+875 KKKVTEASVLI
-886 LPDFSKLFEVDCD
+886 LLDFSKLFEVDCD

-922 LNESRRKYSTYDKEF
+922 LNESCRKYSTYDKEF

-962 EALKYLNSQQKLNS
+962 ETLKYLNSQQKLNS

-989 FSIKHKSGKLNQVAD
+989 FSIKHKFGKLNQVAD
-1004 ALSRRHSL
+1004 ALSKRHSL

-1021 GFEVLKEMY
+1021 GFEVLKELY

-1039 WESCSQGSFN
+1039 WENCSMGSFN
-1049 HFLVQEGFLFKNNKL
+1049 HFLVQKGFLFKNNRL
-1064 CIPQCSLRRAIIQEV
+1064 CIPQCSLRRTIIQEV
-1079 HGGGLAGH
+1079 HGG
-1087 FGRDKTLALVQEN
+1087 
-1100 FFWPKLAHDVECFV
+1100 
-1114 KSCRTCQIAKSHSKN
+1114 
-1129 TGLYTPL
+1129 
-1136 PVPKAPWEDISLD
+1136 
-1149 FVLGLPRT
+1149 
-1157 QRNKDSIMVVVDRFS
+1157 
-1172 KMAHFVPC
+1172 
-1180 NKTAD
+1180 
-1185 ASHIADLYFREI
+1185 

-1210 RDSKFISHFWH
+1210 RDSKFISHFWR

-1233 SSSYHPQTDG
+1233 SSSCHPQTDG
-1243 QTEVVNRSLG
+1243 QTELKL
-1253 NLLRS
+1253 NLL
-1258 FVGKNIR
+1258 II
-1265 QWDLLLAQAEFA
+1265 DLLAKLLAIVLLK
-1277 YNRSPSQTTGHSPFE
+1277 

-1333 GSILR
+1333 GSILKK
-1338 NNEKYSKQAN
+1338 NEKYSKQAN
-1348 KHRKPA
+1348 KHRKPT

-1382 ADGPFRV
+1382 ADGPFRM

-1431 TSLHQPG
+1431 ASLHQPG

-1444 SKKPDPV
+1444 SNKPNLV

>member
-1 MAGPSQQGYNMEDRD
+1 
-16 EGHTNFEMDV
+16 
-26 LRRQLQELQQRLE
+26 
-39 QYKNQRRGA
+39 
-48 RHHDSESDNENP
+48 
-60 FHRAHSHSSGESTP
+60 
-74 PHPRFV
+74 
-80 RNSRPSF
+80 
-87 DMKVDIPDFEG
+87 
-98 KMQPDDFID
+98 MQPDDFID

-136 HASIWWEHLKRQREC
+136 HASIWWEHLKRQRER

-159 WAKMKREIKRKY
+159 WAKMKRELKKKQKE
-171 LPDHYKQD
+171 LP
-179 AFMKF
+179 
-184 HNFKQR
+184 
-190 ELSVEEYTAEFDHL
+190 VEEYTAEFDHL
-204 MIRCDVVEQ
+204 MIRYDVV
-213 EEQMIARY
+213 ARGADDSV
-221 LGGLRVEINDVV
+221 LS
-233 QLQPYWNYYDVCKLA
+233 QW
-248 MKVEKQQKEKRGNSF
+248 VEKQLKEKCDNSF
-263 RSFTRDG
+263 RSFTQDG

-292 PKNEATPGSNRPV
+292 PIPKNEATSGSNRPV
-305 ISNTNRRCF
+305 TSNTNRRCF

-370 VVQRSLKVTYVEDEW
+370 VVPKKPQT
-385 LRNNIFHTRCTSHGK
+385 
-400 VCNVIIDGGS
+400 
-410 CENVVAATMVEKLKL
+410 TMVEKLKL

-478 LGRPWQYDR
+478 LGRPWQ
-487 KTKHD
+487 
-492 GFKNTYSFE
+492 
-501 KDGVK
+501 
-506 VLLAPLKM
+506 
-514 VHVPKP
+514 
-520 SFGEGTNLLTRS
+520 S

-540 NGEGFAIVV
+540 NGEGFAIV
-549 REEKEP
+549 
-555 TEIPPS
+555 
-561 LIPFLKEFSDVVPE
+561 

-597 VLPNKPAYRLN
+597 VLPNKLAYRLN

-613 ELQRQVEELIEK
+613 ELQRQVEELIEM

-634 CAVSAFLVPKK
+634 CAVPALLVPKK
-645 DGFWR
+645 DGSWR

-699 RPGDKW
+699 RPGDEW

-719 VMPFGLSNAPST
+719 VMPFGLSNAPTNLNKIIWST
-731 FMRLMNHVF
+731 FIKCF
-740 KPFIG
+740 K
-745 LFVVVYF
+745 LFENRSY
-752 VDILVYSKSQQDH
+752 I
-765 MEHLYQVFQTLRK
+765 
-778 QKLYVNL
+778 VNL

-833 GLASFYH
+833 GLASFYRR
-840 HFIRSFSSIIAPIT
+840 FIRSFSSIIAPIT

-912 GKPIAFFSEK
+912 
-922 LNESRRKYSTYDKEF
+922 
-937 YAIIRA
+937 
-943 LDHWSHYLLPNEFL
+943 
-957 LHSDH
+957 
-962 EALKYLNSQQKLNS
+962 ALKYLNSQQKLNS
-976 RHASWVEFLQPYS
+976 WHASWVEFLQPYS

-1021 GFEVLKEMY
+1021 GFEVLKELY

-1039 WESCSQGSFN
+1039 WESCSKGSFN
-1049 HFLVQEGFLFKNNKL
+1049 HFLVQEGFLFKNNRIVHSSMFFTKGNY
-1064 CIPQCSLRRAIIQEV
+1064 SGSSWRRI
-1079 HGGGLAGH
+1079 
-1087 FGRDKTLALVQEN
+1087 
-1100 FFWPKLAHDVECFV
+1100 
-1114 KSCRTCQIAKSHSKN
+1114 CQIAKSHSKN

-1210 RDSKFISHFWH
+1210 RDSKFISHFWR

-1233 SSSYHPQTDG
+1233 SSSYHPQTD
-1243 QTEVVNRSLG
+1243 
-1253 NLLRS
+1253 
-1258 FVGKNIR
+1258 
-1265 QWDLLLAQAEFA
+1265 AQAEFA

-1304 LAPLPVTKHFSGDAE
+1304 LAPLP
-1319 ERAKEIKKLHEQIR
+1319 
-1333 GSILR
+1333 
-1338 NNEKYSKQAN
+1338 YSKQAN

-1431 TSLHQPG
+1431 ASLHQPG

-1444 SKKPDPV
+1444 SNKPNDPV